1 MAVFPAP
8 LAPASV
14 AAPAFGGL
22 APAGVW
28 RRTGAALI
36 DAVLL
41 TLVWDLGAMWLTLG
55 LWGLRDLPRTQGEWL
70 VVAAAVVAMGV
81 AMRLAYTVVWVGGCG
96 QTPGRMAAGIA
107 VVDRAGGTPGYRRA
121 FVGWLAGVVNLLTLG
136 LAGLAFLFARDG
148 RGLSDRIAG
157 TKQVLRP
164 RGLAHEGGRRL

>member
-8 LAPASV
+8 LAPAPL

-22 APAGVW
+22 APAGLW

-41 TLVWDLGAMWLTLG
+41 ALVWDLGAMWLALG
-55 LWGLRDLPRTQGEWL
+55 LWGLRDLPRTPGEWL
-70 VVAAAVVAMGV
+70 IVLAAVLAMGV

-107 VVDRAGGTPGYRRA
+107 VVDRGGRTPGYRRA
-121 FVGWLAGVVNLLTLG
+121 FVGWLAGFVNLLTLG
-136 LAGLAFLFARDG
+136 LAGLVFLFARDG
-148 RGLSDRIAG
+148 RGLSDRLAG

-164 RGLAHEGGRRL
+164 RALAHEDRRRL